1 MQLILDQYGSYLGL
15 KSERLQV
22 RQGRDTLQEAPLI
35 HVDSVLLLGRGLS
48 LSTDAIRT
56 CAEQGIPIHIL
67 TSTGHPV
74 ATLHAATLTG
84 TVQTRRHQL
93 LAYTDPRGV
102 HLAKAFAQGKCL
114 NQAALLKYTAKY
126 RKTAHPDLYRT
137 LRDAAIDIQFLA
149 DEIAALEGATVDEL
163 RPQLLSREGRAAQ
176 AYWGALAQLLPAEL
190 NWPGR
195 EQRGATDPVNSALNY
210 GYGILYTQV
219 ERALLVAGLDP
230 YGGYVHVDRP
240 GKPSLVLDLIEEF
253 RQPVVDRTVIGLLNK
268 GVAIDRDDQGR
279 LTLDT
284 RRRLADKIL
293 ARLDTPERYE
303 GKKHTLRSIL
313 AQQAAHIATYVRGDR
328 PAYTPYLA
336 TW

>member
-48 LSTDAIRT
+48 LSTDAIRI

-93 LAYTDPRGV
+93 LAYTDARGV

-114 NQAALLKYTAKY
+114 NQATLLKYTAKY
-126 RKTAHPDLYRT
+126 RKTRAPDLYRT
-137 LRDAAIDIQFLA
+137 LRDAAIEIQTLA
-149 DEIAALEGATVDEL
+149 DEIATLEAATVDDL
-163 RPQLLSREGRAAQ
+163 RPHLLNREGRAAQ
-176 AYWGALAQLLPAEL
+176 FYWQALAQFLPPDL
-190 NWPGR
+190 HWPGR
-195 EQRGATDPVNSALNY
+195 EHRGATDPVNSALNY
-210 GYGILYTQV
+210 GYGILYSQV

-253 RQPVVDRTVIGLLNK
+253 RQPIVDRTLIGLLNK
-268 GVAIDRDDQGR
+268 SVAVVCDDQGR

-284 RRRLADKIL
+284 RRTLAAKVI
-293 ARLDTPERYE
+293 ARLETPERYD
-303 GKKHTLRSIL
+303 GKKYPLRAII
-313 AQQAAHIATYVRGDR
+313 ATQAAHLATYLRGER
-328 PAYTPYLA
+328 PAYQPYLA